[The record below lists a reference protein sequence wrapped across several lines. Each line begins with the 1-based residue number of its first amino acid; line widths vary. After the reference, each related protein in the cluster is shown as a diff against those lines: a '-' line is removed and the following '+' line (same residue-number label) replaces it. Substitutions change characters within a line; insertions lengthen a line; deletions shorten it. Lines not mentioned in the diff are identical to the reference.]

1 MEKMLGGD
9 MLNWIMDKDPSYL
22 TERDSKFVIYQ
33 VIHSYF
39 FKFRTANLTILSLNN
54 NSNFVSSVFILNKFN
69 HILLF
74 ARF

>member
-33 VIHSYF
+33 VIHFYI
-39 FKFRTANLTILSLNN
+39 FKSRTVNLTIFS
-54 NSNFVSSVFILNKFN
+54 
-69 HILLF
+69 
-74 ARF
+74 